1 MSAAPSIAMT
11 NNKVQSQSL
20 LSSSSPSSARIE
32 EETVMQ
38 KQGIITILVSNTS
51 TNTVSSASSLRRALS
66 ADMSSKNWLSQT
78 IAPSEELVHAKTIGD
93 SEDDESSNKEL
104 DDEAERERLEIWS
117 SIQRNKKEE
126 QEKSGPF
133 DTWSSIISL
142 KGKDEISKSLPVS
155 PYVHPLVK
163 RSKSCLSEKSLE
175 ICTESLGSETGSDGL
190 LFSSYSSSETGDT
203 EEEEKVVEPTHQEEE
218 KEEELNNYASV
229 VSTKKVSSS
238 TRAFPPPLPSLS
250 HQQAGPSLHMR
261 SHRDNGRLVLE
272 AVSFPSHNNFSIQ
285 RQGGRLVLSF
295 SNHQEEVEEEEE
307 EEEEY
312 DDFVEQEYLGGL
324 KFEED
329 EEDEEEEYSFGTK
342 QQVSSTGVNSGF
354 MEYESVMEQG
364 PLLSSGVTS
373 SGHGLALMMNNKN
386 KPIGVVNRNPKW
398 SKKFDE
404 MTNFNDVNVAQSLP
418 PRPRVAR
425 LIPSTPV
432 VAAAAASFN
441 FNAYEYYWRTNSATS
456 KGTSVNLNPLE
467 QNKKHHHNDQEN
479 MKSKVVVSGDTNKV
493 VSGEQQQLLV
503 LRGKNGD
510 YLVHNLKSC
519 KDSRRSFLFWE
530 PYCIATS

>member
-1 MSAAPSIAMT
+1 MSASSVAIT
-11 NNKVQSQSL
+11 NNKLQAQSLL
-20 LSSSSPSSARIE
+20 LSSSSSYVKRE
-32 EETVMQ
+32 EETMMQ
-38 KQGIITILVSNTS
+38 NQGIINIFDSN

-66 ADMSSKNWLSQT
+66 ADMSSKNFLSQT
-78 IAPSEELVHAKTIGD
+78 IALSEELVHAKTIDD
-93 SEDDESSNKEL
+93 SEDDESNNKEL

-126 QEKSGPF
+126 QEKSGSF
-133 DTWSSIISL
+133 DTWSSLISL

-155 PYVHPLVK
+155 LYVHPLVK
-163 RSKSCLSEKSLE
+163 RSKSCLSEKSLQ

-190 LFSSYSSSETGDT
+190 LSSSYSSTETGDA
-203 EEEEKVVEPTHQEEE
+203 EEQEKVAEQTHQEEE
-218 KEEELNNYASV
+218 ELSNYATV
-229 VSTKKVSSS
+229 VVATKKASSP

-261 SHRDNGRLVLE
+261 SRRDNGRLVLE
-272 AVSFPSHNNFSIQ
+272 AVSVPSHNNFSIQ

-295 SNHQEEVEEEEE
+295 SNHQEEDEEEEE
-307 EEEEY
+307 EN
-312 DDFVEQEYLGGL
+312 DDYVEQGGL
-324 KFEED
+324 EIEED
-329 EEDEEEEYSFGTK
+329 EAFGTK
-342 QQVSSTGVNSGF
+342 GH
-354 MEYESVMEQG
+354 
-364 PLLSSGVTS
+364 LLSSGVTS
-373 SGHGLALMMNNKN
+373 NVQGLALMANNK
-386 KPIGVVNRNPKW
+386 KKTIGVVNRSPKW
-398 SKKFDE
+398 SEKFNE

-425 LIPSTPV
+425 LIPSAPA

-441 FNAYEYYWRTNSATS
+441 FNAYEYYWRTNSAPS
-456 KGTSVNLNPLE
+456 KGTSVKLNPLE
-467 QNKKHHHNDQEN
+467 QNQKHHQNHQED
-479 MKSKVVVSGDTNKV
+479 MKSKVVVSRDMNKMV
-493 VSGEQQQLLV
+493 PREQQQVLV